1 MAEAHGREGEAAVV
15 ASKSNRTSPAKL
27 ASLERRRE
35 AYKLRL
41 AGASYADIGT
51 ALGVDFRH
59 AYDLVNRELREIE
72 AEAAEDAEQVRR
84 MEVERLDAILLAQW
98 PNRGDPKVAAV
109 ILQVSER
116 RSRLLGLDAAIK
128 HEVREESMSDEA
140 LAERLAELLAA
151 AASRAAR
158 TVDSVG
164 EVRVLPTAEGVPQ
177 EE

>member
-1 MAEAHGREGEAAVV
+1 
-15 ASKSNRTSPAKL
+15 
-27 ASLERRRE
+27 
-35 AYKLRL
+35 
-41 AGASYADIGT
+41 
-51 ALGVDFRH
+51 
-59 AYDLVNRELREIE
+59 
-72 AEAAEDAEQVRR
+72 
-84 MEVERLDAILLAQW
+84 
-98 PNRGDPKVAAV
+98 VAAV

-158 TVDSVG
+158 TVDSPG